1 MSLVILSVTVTEL
14 TNERFQL
21 DFFVPEGSWEGNFDR
36 LEVWRSRG
44 TDQGP
49 YEQLHD
55 TGAMPAVLPI
65 GAGPPPASP
74 QTGPSIPLNGLLLQF
89 LLDGKVPV
97 NIIFSGTDPFT
108 FAQAAT
114 QIQAQSQGLLVAYVL
129 GPLLVVRTV
138 EVGVKTSLA
147 CVGGDAAPLLGLP
160 TSGAGSLAFG
170 RDARI
175 VLVRGQEEYGF
186 VDPNGAPSFFYQAR
200 FFSSANQTVSQF
212 SRPFQ
217 GTITAGLS
225 TASLCR
231 CYVDLVDMTGS
242 VLPNQEV
249 LIYNRFNGVQAESK
263 AVTGGSLKLLTDS
276 NGHAEALLARGA
288 DITVSIPGTALARDV
303 TVPADPT
310 IESLNLLASSS
321 GTDDL
326 FDVAIPNI
334 PFAVRRTL

>member
-1 MSLVILSVTVTEL
+1 MIILSVTVSEL

-55 TGAMPAVLPI
+55 AGAVPARLPV
-65 GAGPPPASP
+65 GAGPPPSP
-74 QTGPSIPLNGLLLQF
+74 SQTGPSIPLNGLLLQL
-89 LLDGKVPV
+89 LLDGKVPLTTT
-97 NIIFSGTDPFT
+97 FSGSDPFT
-108 FAQAAT
+108 FAQAAS
-114 QIQAQSQGLLVAYVL
+114 QIQAQSQGLLTAYVL
-129 GPLLVVRTV
+129 GPLLVVSTV

-160 TSGAGSLAFG
+160 AAGAGSLAFG

-186 VDPNGAPSFFYQAR
+186 VDPNGSPDFFYQAR
-200 FFSSANQTVSQF
+200 FFSSANSTVSQF

-217 GTITAGLS
+217 GTPTVGLS

-231 CYVDLVDMTGS
+231 CYVDLVDLTGN

-249 LIYNRFNGVQAESK
+249 LVYNRFSGLQAEGK
-263 AVTGGSLKLLTDS
+263 VVTGGSLKLLTDAS
-276 NGHAEALLARGA
+276 GHAEALLARGA
-288 DITVSIPGTALARDV
+288 DVTVSIPGTALSRDV
-303 TVPADPT
+303 TVPTDPT
-310 IESLNLLASSS
+310 VESVNLLATTT
-321 GTDDL
+321 GQNDL
-326 FDVAIPNI
+326 FDVQVPNI